1 MEIMDM
7 AAAIGLRIKECPEGL
22 RYEKAKKDYESCKE
36 INMALIEYQV
46 QQQVLE
52 HQRDAEELDTQLIE
66 NVNARIDALY
76 KTITEHPLYIEFEQA
91 QEELNELIKKVN
103 RTIIAQ
109 ITGERPDS
117 CTHVCST
124 CGGCH

>member
-7 AAAIGLRIKECPEGL
+7 AAAVGLRIKETPEGQ
-22 RYEKAKKDYESCKE
+22 RYEKAKKEYEACRE
-36 INMALIEYQV
+36 INMALVEYQV

-52 HQRDAEELDTQLIE
+52 HQKDAEQLDTQLIE
-66 NVNARIDALY
+66 NVNARIDVLF

-91 QEELNELIKKVN
+91 QEELNELIKSVN

-109 ITGERPDS
+109 ITGEKPDS
-117 CTHVCST
+117 CSHDCSS
-124 CGGCH
+124 CSGCH